1 MPPSPER
8 SSVKLDTATGEIQK
22 ATLQIPPGQRT
33 GDYPTR
39 ADFTDM
45 IDIHDPSHA
54 YLGDTNMRVQQIDLR
69 YAQAPEDALLGAR
82 LHVQSHSLTGQE
94 IFREVDL
101 DIKEVRE
108 LERLLDRTLKRLTQE
123 ALKLI

>member
-1 MPPSPER
+1 
-8 SSVKLDTATGEIQK
+8 
-22 ATLQIPPGQRT
+22 
-33 GDYPTR
+33 
-39 ADFTDM
+39 
-45 IDIHDPSHA
+45 
-54 YLGDTNMRVQQIDLR
+54 MRVQQIDLR
-69 YAQAPEDALLGAR
+69 YAEAPEGTLLGAR

-108 LERLLDRTLKRLTQE
+108 LERLLDRALRRLTQE

>member
-1 MPPSPER
+1 
-8 SSVKLDTATGEIQK
+8 
-22 ATLQIPPGQRT
+22 
-33 GDYPTR
+33 
-39 ADFTDM
+39 
-45 IDIHDPSHA
+45 
-54 YLGDTNMRVQQIDLR
+54 MRVQQIDLR
-69 YAQAPEDALLGAR
+69 YAQAPEDTLLGAR

-108 LERLLDRTLKRLTQE
+108 LERLLDRALKRLTQE

>member
-1 MPPSPER
+1 
-8 SSVKLDTATGEIQK
+8 
-22 ATLQIPPGQRT
+22 
-33 GDYPTR
+33 
-39 ADFTDM
+39 
-45 IDIHDPSHA
+45 
-54 YLGDTNMRVQQIDLR
+54 MRVQQIDLQ
-69 YAQAPEDALLGAR
+69 YAQPPQDTLLGAR

-108 LERLLDRTLKRLTQE
+108 LERLLDRALKRLTQE